1 MPPHVRVFK
10 VQSRDRDRLEAAL
23 GDDRLS
29 RQSLTL
35 RDARHFGVPGD
46 HLYLFVESGGPEGA
60 LRAEALLLTFAER
73 AEEGDVLYQMLKEEE
88 ERAAEG
94 VGALFGD

>member
-1 MPPHVRVFK
+1 MPSEYRVFK
-10 VQSRDRDRLEAAL
+10 VKARDRERLEQAL

-29 RQSLTL
+29 RQSLTI

-60 LRAEALLLTFAER
+60 LRAEAILLEFAER
-73 AEEGDVLYQMLKEEE
+73 AQEGDVLYQMLKEEE
-88 ERAAEG
+88 ERAASSL
-94 VGALFGD
+94 GAVFGD